1 MARPSLVID
10 GGGTKTVATYFD
22 EHGER
27 CEEWRAGPC
36 HLTNDLSGAIDT
48 LVTLVNTALKGN
60 PGIDLTQTVLFMGL
74 AGACNPV
81 SQQAVHTAFQHL
93 PFFQLQLTSDG
104 RTSLY
109 GANAGQPVVAVA
121 LGTGSIAMRLD
132 RRGQERMFGGWGFRI
147 GDEGGGAAMGK
158 AAVRL
163 ALWEL
168 DCQPAQYQALTK
180 HICAQIGW
188 HKEPVLLWLAQAT
201 AQQYASF
208 VPMVLQLAAQQCP
221 LAIKVLKKH
230 AKDVALLI
238 RQARGNTGLPVVLL
252 GGLAEPTARYLPAP
266 LRKFLQPGLGDAI
279 SGGYLLAQ
287 RAVTQLHHFNN
298 PDRPA

>member
-1 MARPSLVID
+1 MACPSLVID
-10 GGGTKTVATYFD
+10 GGGTKTVATFFD
-22 EHGER
+22 EHGAR
-27 CEEWRAGPC
+27 CEEWRTGPC

-48 LVTLVNTALKGN
+48 LVTLVNTALNDN
-60 PGIDLTQTVLFMGL
+60 PGIEPTKTIVLMGL
-74 AGACNPV
+74 AGACNPI
-81 SQQAVHTAFQHL
+81 SQQAVHTAFQRC
-93 PFFQLQLTSDG
+93 PFFHLELTSDG

-168 DCQPAQYQALTK
+168 DCQPAHYQALTAQ
-180 HICAQIGW
+180 ICAQIGW
-188 HKEPVLLWLAQAT
+188 HKEQVLLWLAQAT

-208 VPMVLQLAAQQCP
+208 VPMVLQLAAQHCP

-230 AKDVALLI
+230 AKDVASLI
-238 RQARGNTGLPVVLL
+238 RQARGNSGLPVVLQ
-252 GGLAEPTARYLPAP
+252 GGLAEPTARYLPAA
-266 LRKFLQPGLGDAI
+266 LRKFLQPSLGDAI
-279 SGGYLLAQ
+279 TGGYLLAQ
-287 RAVTQLHHFNN
+287 HAVTQLNHANN
-298 PDRPA
+298 PDRAA

>member
-1 MARPSLVID
+1 MACPSLVID

-22 EHGER
+22 QHGAP
-27 CEEWRAGPC
+27 CGEWRAGPC
-36 HLTNDLSGAIDT
+36 HLTNDLQGALTT
-48 LVTLVNTALKGN
+48 LVGLVETALRDN
-60 PGIDLTQTVLFMGL
+60 ATIDPARTVLLMGL
-74 AGACNPV
+74 AGACNPI
-81 SQQAVHTAFQHL
+81 SQQAVHAAFLSL
-93 PFFQLQLTSDG
+93 PFFHLQLTSDG

-132 RRGQERMFGGWGFRI
+132 RQGQERMFGGWGFRI

-158 AAVRL
+158 AAVRF

-168 DCQPAQYQALTK
+168 DCQPAQYQALTMQ
-180 HICAQIGW
+180 ICAQIGW
-188 HKEPVLLWLAQAT
+188 QKEQILLWLAQAT

-208 VPMVLQLAAQQCP
+208 VPLVLQLASQHCP

-230 AKDVALLI
+230 AKDVASLI
-238 RQARGNTGLPVVLL
+238 RQARGHSGLPVVLL
-252 GGLAEPTARYLPAP
+252 GGLAEPTARFLPAP
-266 LRKFLQPGLGDAI
+266 LRKYLQPSVGDAI

-287 RAVTQLHHFNN
+287 RAVMQLDTSNK
-298 PDRPA
+298 AGQAA